1 MQPESPRTSR
11 SKTILTLLL
20 VVLVWGFVAFLFIQR
35 QAVYDW
41 WRLRGY
47 TPTSEVAAL
56 ADQTTMND
64 NARRVFY
71 VYHPA
76 IEPRDTFN
84 QHCRDGEFTIVL
96 GCYSQGR
103 GIYIFR
109 VDDPRLEGIEEVTA
123 AHEFLHAAYDRLS
136 KDERKKVDAWTA
148 EAYNN
153 LDNQRIK
160 ETIEEYRKHDAS
172 VVPNELHSI
181 LGTEVVDLPAG
192 FEQYYAR
199 YFDNRKQIVSFSE
212 AYESAFTDRKNQAK
226 EYENQLTT
234 LKDQV
239 ESANKELKAEH
250 QRLEQEAD
258 NLQSS
263 RNSAEP
269 DSFNDRINTYNADV
283 NAYNL
288 QVSRVEDMVDTYNE
302 IYAKYKEL
310 IVEQQDLFKAI
321 DSRPQQISH

>member
-1 MQPESPRTSR
+1 MQPKPRASQ
-11 SKTILTLLL
+11 SKTILALLF
-20 VVLVWGFVAFLFIQR
+20 VVLVWGFVAFLFLQR

-47 TPTSEVAAL
+47 TPSSDVAAL
-56 ADQTTMND
+56 ADQTTMKD
-64 NARRVFY
+64 NARHVFY

-76 IEPRDTFN
+76 IESSSTFN
-84 QHCRDGEFTIVL
+84 EHCRDGEFTIVL

-109 VDDPRLEGIEEVTA
+109 VDDPRLDGIEEVTA

-136 KDERKKVDAWTA
+136 KEDRKKVDILTA
-148 EAYNN
+148 EAYAD
-153 LDNQRIK
+153 LDNERIK
-160 ETIEEYRKHDAS
+160 ETVEEYRKHDAS

-181 LGTEVVDLPAG
+181 LGTEVADLPP
-192 FEQYYAR
+192 ELEEYYAR
-199 YFDNRKQIVSFSE
+199 YFTNRKQIVEFSE

-226 EYENQLTT
+226 EYESQLAS

-239 ESANKELKAEH
+239 ESANKDLGTEH
-250 QRLEQEAD
+250 NRLEREAD

-263 RNSAEP
+263 RNGADP
-269 DSFNDRINTYNADV
+269 DTFNDRVNTYNADV

-288 QVSRVEDMVDTYNE
+288 QVSRVENLVDTYNE
-302 IYAKYKEL
+302 MYAKYKEL

-321 DSRPQQISH
+321 DSRPQQIK